1 MINQAHNENGDVS
14 TENRHTINQ
23 NRNHTK
29 KKSSGKRQL
38 TKR

>member
-23 NRNHTK
+23 NKKSH